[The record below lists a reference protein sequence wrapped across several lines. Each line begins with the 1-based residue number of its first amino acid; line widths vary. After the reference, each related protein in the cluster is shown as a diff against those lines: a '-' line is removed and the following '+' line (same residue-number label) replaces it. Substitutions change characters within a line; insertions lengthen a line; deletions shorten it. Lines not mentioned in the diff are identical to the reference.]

1 MFRLLNMMMNSAI
14 KRGAVVAAP
23 PHQNESDFAMNKLD
37 IPPHINSRQL
47 AKDGGY
53 KFFHGS
59 PCRKG
64 HDGFRYAGGH
74 CVQCT
79 LDKEKTEE
87 RKLQKAEYRASEAG
101 KAVIKAYNLKHYY
114 DNHEYNIKRVAE
126 WQKKNPDKVRAST
139 VKNQPKRNAQTRE
152 WRKSNRHICR
162 IHEEKRRALLAG
174 NGGEHTHEQAMAVL
188 ERQKHRCIYCGEK
201 LTEVNRHKDHIMP
214 LALGGT
220 NDITNIQWLD
230 AKCNLRKHK
239 KDPIEW
245 AQKNG
250 RLL

>member
-1 MFRLLNMMMNSAI
+1 MLKLNSAI

-23 PHQNESDFAMNKLD
+23 PHQNESDFAMNKSD
-37 IPPHINSRQL
+37 IPPNIKSRQL

-53 KFFHGS
+53 KYFHGN

-64 HDGFRYAGGH
+64 HDGLRYAYGH
-74 CVQCT
+74 CVQCM
-79 LDKEKTEE
+79 LDKLSTEE
-87 RKLQKAEYRASEAG
+87 AKEKKKQYRASDAG
-101 KAVIKAYNLKHYY
+101 KAVTKAYNEKHYKENY
-114 DNHEYNIKRVAE
+114 EYNLKRVAE
-126 WQKKNPDKVRAST
+126 WQKKNPDKVRALRA
-139 VKNQPKRNAQTRE
+139 KHQPKRNEQTKE

-188 ERQKHRCIYCGEK
+188 EKQKHRCINCPEK
-201 LTEVNRHKDHIMP
+201 LTESNRHKDHIMP

-220 NDITNIQWLD
+220 NDITNIQWLC
-230 AKCNLRKHK
+230 KRCNLTKHK
-239 KDPIEW
+239 KDPIAW